1 MGSRSESLAGEATF
15 AKKPGACGT
24 VSKGY
29 PSQCK
34 RFVLCGC
41 VEAFIQQ

>member
-24 VSKGY
+24 VSRGIHL
-29 PSQCK
+29 SARDSC
-34 RFVLCGC
+34 FVD
-41 VEAFIQQ
+41 V